1 MLAGRV
7 LDAAS
12 QQPIPQA
19 GIELNSGAGPGT
31 GKNAQ
36 TDATG
41 TFQMPELAP
50 GTYGVRCSREGY
62 QKSEQMIEIRAGQTT
77 QLTCTLAKR

>member
-7 LDAAS
+7 IDAAT
-12 QQPIPQA
+12 QQPIPLA

-50 GTYGVRCSREGY
+50 GTYAVRCSREGY

-77 QLTCTLAKR
+77 QLNCTLAKR